1 MADEDKVFR
10 TRAGIPIPDVPDQEF
25 GVGEDAG
32 EPGSP
37 PYTRGIH
44 KSMYREKTWTMR
56 QYAGFSS
63 AKETNERF
71 ISLLEKGQSGLS
83 VAFDLPTQ
91 LGLDSDDD
99 MSLGEVGKVGVAID
113 SIHDMRLLFD
123 NIDMASVST
132 SMTINAPASILF
144 AMYVAVAQE
153 RGTDISSIR
162 GTIQNDILK
171 EYIARGTYV
180 FPPNESLR
188 LITDVMHWCKE
199 NTPRWNTIS
208 ISGYHIREAGATAVE
223 ELAFTLSNALAYVQA
238 AVDTGLDVDDFA
250 PRLSFFFGCHNDFF
264 EEVAKF
270 RAARKLWYD
279 LMKERF
285 SPNNPKSSI
294 LRFHTQTA
302 GVTLT
307 AQQPLNNIVRV
318 SYQAL
323 SSVLGGTQSLH
334 TNSFDEAIGL
344 PTDESSTIALRTQQ
358 ILANETGIA
367 DVVDPLGGSWY
378 VEGLT
383 TKLYNESKKL
393 IEEIDSCGGALT
405 AIENGF
411 QQRHLHE
418 SAWAEQVAQDKGD
431 LLVIGVNHALESQTM
446 SDLKGQS
453 VDPSLGEAQCNL
465 LSNIRANRNSDNV
478 SAALANVHNIAQNGG
493 NTMQAILD
501 AVKAECTI
509 GEIMNALKESFGTWM
524 APSGV

>member
-123 NIDMASVST
+123 KIDMASVST

-238 AVDTGLDVDDFA
+238 AVDSGLDVDDFA

-431 LLVIGVNHALESQTM
+431 LLVIGVNHALESQNM

-465 LSNIRANRNSDNV
+465 LSSIRANRNSDNV
-478 SAALANVHNIAQNGG
+478 SSALANVHNIAQNGG

-509 GEIMNALKESFGTWM
+509 GEIMNALKQSFGTWM

>member
-25 GVGEDAG
+25 GVGEDSG

-71 ISLLEKGQSGLS
+71 LSLLEKGQSGLS

-123 NIDMASVST
+123 KIDMASVST

>member
-10 TRAGIPIPDVPDQEF
+10 TRAGIPIPDVPDHEF

>member
-25 GVGEDAG
+25 GVGEDSG

-71 ISLLEKGQSGLS
+71 LSLLEKGQSGLS

>member
-1 MADEDKVFR
+1 MRDEEQPFK
-10 TRAGIPIPDVPDQEF
+10 TRAGISIPDIPNQDF
-25 GVGEDAG
+25 GDGKDTG
-32 EPGSP
+32 EPGNP

-44 KSMYREKTWTMR
+44 SSMYRKKKWTMR

-63 AKETNERF
+63 PKDTNLRF
-71 ISLLEKGQSGLS
+71 LNLLEKGQSGLS

-123 NIDMASVST
+123 KIDMATVST

-144 AMYVAVAQE
+144 AMYVAVAEE
-153 RGTDISSIR
+153 RGTNLSDLR

-180 FPPNESLR
+180 FPPKQSLR

-199 NTPRWNTIS
+199 NTPAWNTIS
-208 ISGYHIREAGATAVE
+208 ISGYHIREAGATAIE
-223 ELAFTLSNALAYVQA
+223 ELAFTLSNALAYVKA
-238 AVDTGLDVDDFA
+238 AVDSGLDVDDFA

-264 EEVAKF
+264 EEVSKF
-270 RAARKLWYD
+270 RAARKLWFD
-279 LMKERF
+279 LMTERF
-285 SPNNPKSSI
+285 APKNPKSTI

-344 PTDESSTIALRTQQ
+344 PTDQSSTIALRTQQ
-358 ILANETGIA
+358 ILANETGIP

-383 TKLYNESKKL
+383 TKLYDASKKL
-393 IEEIDSCGGALT
+393 IEKIDSSGGALT

-418 SAWAEQVAQDKGD
+418 SAWAEQVAQDKGE
-431 LLVIGVNHALESQTM
+431 LRVIGVNHALEGQSSTE
-446 SDLKGQS
+446 LKGQTL
-453 VDPSLGEAQCNL
+453 DQSLGEAQSEL
-465 LSNIRANRNSDNV
+465 LSTIRANRDSQKVNEALENV
-478 SAALANVHNIAQNGG
+478 KNVAENGG
-493 NTMQAILD
+493 NTMQAILE
-501 AVKAECTI
+501 AVKVECTL
-509 GEIMNALKESFGTWM
+509 GEIMNALKDSFGTWM

>member
-71 ISLLEKGQSGLS
+71 LSLLEKGQSGLS

-123 NIDMASVST
+123 KIDMASVST

>member
-1 MADEDKVFR
+1 MVDEDKVFR
-10 TRAGIPIPDVPDQEF
+10 TRAGIPIPDVPDHEF